1 MSAAARSHA
10 PRPVEGEVTLRGEVL
25 RCRILGDAFWGV
37 AEVRPLTSSA
47 DASAGAE
54 STKPIAVT
62 GKLLGVSTGDTV
74 EVLGSWQQHPSYG
87 DQLRARS
94 IKTVVPS
101 DNAGVVAWLA
111 GKLPGVGRERATQ
124 IVQRFAGTGLPGS
137 DGALGAAAVWRV
149 IEETPDRL
157 LEIRG
162 ITPAMVEQ
170 ITEAY
175 ESSRGDRDRIVRLRG
190 WGLTDNQVARVVA
203 KWKAQAEEILKAN
216 PYRLAEEIPGFGFKR
231 ADEVAQRMGLPHESP
246 ARIRAAVEWCIESAE
261 GDGHCYVP
269 AHAVAQWVAK
279 EARVRAERVE
289 HEIREMIAESAGPGP
304 EGCAREGQE
313 PVMLADLRASGP
325 DGTEAHRSRG
335 RIVRVVLTNDE
346 GRPLEDGI
354 ERIARVGTARV
365 EEQLGRDA
373 VLLAKGTKRAAR
385 AWELEQWSMQR

>member
-1 MSAAARSHA
+1 MPSAARNHA
-10 PRPVEGEVTLRGEVL
+10 PSPEGEVTLRGEVI

-47 DASAGAE
+47 EASAGAE

-62 GKLLGVSTGDTV
+62 GKLLGVSAGDTV
-74 EVLGSWQQHPSYG
+74 EVLGSWQKHPSYG

-111 GKLPGVGRERATQ
+111 GKLPGVGRGRAAE
-124 IVQRFAGTGLPGS
+124 IVAKFGTINLDDPS
-137 DGALGAAAVWRV
+137 DASGAAAVWRI
-149 IEETPDRL
+149 IEEQPHRL

-203 KWKAQAEEILKAN
+203 KWKTRAEEILRAN

-289 HEIREMIAESAGPGP
+289 HEIREMTQEAEAEDGSDGGEGGNGGENPEDAGSAETAGPK
-304 EGCAREGQE
+304 
-313 PVMLADLRASGP
+313 
-325 DGTEAHRSRG
+325 SRG
-335 RIVRVVLTNDE
+335 RVVLVLLTDDE
-346 GRPLEDGI
+346 GRPIDDGVS
-354 ERIARVGTARV
+354 RIARVATARV

-373 VLLAKGTKRAAR
+373 VLLARGTKRAAHG
-385 AWELEQWSMQR
+385 WELATEGTEGPPW